1 MDKTPPND
9 TNQDA
14 HQDAAPVDNAVFEKP
29 DADIKKDAK
38 REQLLLNLK
47 KGRETALANR
57 KKKALYNKLKKQEAD
72 EIMDNEIKQRLEK
85 KANLENENKQ
95 LKERLLAIEMQ
106 NVAAKKEGPP
116 PAKKPAE
123 TPNVEKPGKVEKP
136 REKPKV
142 VEPAVDRFV
151 MNVFD
156 KAPW

>member
-1 MDKTPPND
+1 MDKTPNTAVTAD
-9 TNQDA
+9 D
-14 HQDAAPVDNAVFEKP
+14 AVFEKP

-72 EIMDNEIKQRLEK
+72 EIMDNEIKQRLDK

-95 LKERLLAIEMQ
+95 LKERLLAMEMQ
-106 NVAAKKEGPP
+106 NVAVKKKDPP
-116 PAKKPAE
+116 PVDV
-123 TPNVEKPGKVEKP
+123 TMEKPIEKP
-136 REKPKV
+136 VEKPKV
-142 VEPAVDRFV
+142 EAKVVDPFV

>member
-1 MDKTPPND
+1 MDKVTADD
-9 TNQDA
+9 T
-14 HQDAAPVDNAVFEKP
+14 VFEKT

-95 LKERLLAIEMQ
+95 LKERLLAMEMQ
-106 NVAAKKEGPP
+106 NVAAKKEDPP
-116 PAKKPAE
+116 PAKE
-123 TPNVEKPGKVEKP
+123 SV
-136 REKPKV
+136 EKPKV
-142 VEPAVDRFV
+142 EPKVVDRFV

>member
-1 MDKTPPND
+1 
-9 TNQDA
+9 
-14 HQDAAPVDNAVFEKP
+14 
-29 DADIKKDAK
+29 
-38 REQLLLNLK
+38 
-47 KGRETALANR
+47 
-57 KKKALYNKLKKQEAD
+57 
-72 EIMDNEIKQRLEK
+72 MDNEIKQRLEK

-106 NVAAKKEGPP
+106 NVATKKEGPP

-123 TPNVEKPGKVEKP
+123 ISNVEKP

>member
-1 MDKTPPND
+1 MDKTP
-9 TNQDA
+9 
-14 HQDAAPVDNAVFEKP
+14 AATADDAVFEKT
-29 DADIKKDAK
+29 DADIKKEAK

-47 KGRETALANR
+47 KGRDTALANR

-95 LKERLLAIEMQ
+95 LKERLLAMEMQ
-106 NVAAKKEGPP
+106 NVVVKKKDPP
-116 PAKKPAE
+116 PVDATIEKPR
-123 TPNVEKPGKVEKP
+123 VEKPI
-136 REKPKV
+136 EKPKV
-142 VEPAVDRFV
+142 EPKVVDRFV